1 MIRIF
6 PTNGTYC
13 STANKTVKQYVYDP
27 AGNILSKTVNGKTT
41 AYTYDKANQLVTST
55 ADGKVTNYQYDAAG
69 RLVKEGNKTYTYG
82 YLDKVLAVQENGKR
96 TATFDYHIDG
106 QIASATH
113 GDKKE
118 DFLWD
123 GLALIH
129 RGKTSYI
136 NEPYVTGGNP
146 ILSSKDGVMFND
158 MLGSSLNIG
167 GKPVSMT
174 AFGECVD
181 SNAMYTGKPCIGELG
196 YAFLFRNYRP
206 DYSKWQTTD
215 PLGYPDGWNNLA
227 YVNNKVNSKYD
238 RYGLSEW
245 FQGNQEPVVGRI
257 GLKTKN
263 NWINLEPGGWMTSPF
278 EEYVPNFHRTGDV
291 HDSWVDA
298 LTGRGVPDLF
308 ANVPT
313 MIPAYIY
320 ALGLNLYEDGSVAFW
335 YSVDIGTDIYEWTM
349 NAAQN
354 WLVDPMENL
363 FNQFL
368 NDAASIFISVYN
380 LVTPNGRPE

>member
-1 MIRIF
+1 MICIF

-96 TATFDYHIDG
+96 TASFDYYIDG

-181 SNAMYTGKPCIGELG
+181 SNAMYTGKPYIGELG

-206 DYSKWQTTD
+206 DYGKWQTTD
-215 PLGYPDGWNNLA
+215 PLGYPDGWNNLKYTRN
-227 YVNNKVNSKYD
+227 YVVNSIDSFGTKTVTIT
-238 RYGLSEW
+238 GIATKM
-245 FQGNQEPVVGRI
+245 NQEINGYAFYNYIENDKYYYVITSSWIVEYSVELAYANNYTCDSPYCHGHHYEPSEADLTYKKVSPLVEMII
-257 GLKTKN
+257 GPYE
-263 NWINLEPGGWMTSPF
+263 EPIP
-278 EEYVPNFHRTGDV
+278 E
-291 HDSWVDA
+291 DA
-298 LTGRGVPDLF
+298 LLKNMLKWQDELKRR
-308 ANVPT
+308 
-313 MIPAYIY
+313 ME
-320 ALGLNLYEDGSVAFW
+320 ED
-335 YSVDIGTDIYEWTM
+335 M
-349 NAAQN
+349 NKLPQTIN
-354 WLVDPMENL
+354 IERYFSFSQCLE
-363 FNQFL
+363 
-368 NDAASIFISVYN
+368 
-380 LVTPNGRPE
+380 